1 MNTHGYSIRC
11 DVNGVDSMDFIK
23 FFYDGDEQTEYGEP
37 RFMNGDSDKG
47 AYINDV
53 KYLSTCGVKTLKI
66 EGNVWSNPCFDKE
79 YIIDV
84 VNAGGK
90 PCASGDTKAP
100 VNPPTNTPVKPPTSA
115 PVKPPTLSPMKP
127 PTSAPVKPPTRSPVK
142 PPTSA
147 PLKPPTS
154 APLKPPTRSPV
165 KPPTRHPVK
174 PPTRHPVK
182 PPTRHPVKPPT
193 HAPVK
198 VCPYPQVLVN
208 GVCQNTCKND
218 YHCPANSYRIEHRL
232 CYDNFDDCKCN
243 YGYYKSTHE
252 AKCLRHS
259 WCTW

>member
-1 MNTHGYSIRC
+1 MTVCDTLKACYFINIRTRSETVLTGKDSFELDPMNTHGYSIRC

-100 VNPPTNTPVKPPTSA
+100 VSPPTNTPV
-115 PVKPPTLSPMKP
+115 KP

-142 PPTSA
+142 PPT
-147 PLKPPTS
+147 
-154 APLKPPTRSPV
+154 V
-165 KPPTRHPVK
+165 
-174 PPTRHPVK
+174 
-182 PPTRHPVKPPT
+182 
-193 HAPVK
+193 
-198 VCPYPQVLVN
+198 
-208 GVCQNTCKND
+208 QNL
-218 YHCPANSYRIEHRL
+218 SSI
-232 CYDNFDDCKCN
+232 
-243 YGYYKSTHE
+243 STF
-252 AKCLRHS
+252 A
-259 WCTW
+259 